1 MVAQGY
7 GDVINGL
14 NANLGASD
22 IELIVL
28 NCSKFP
34 EPLSFCTFTYLP
46 GTPL

>member
-1 MVAQGY
+1 MVAPIAQGY
-7 GDVINGL
+7 GDVIKL

-34 EPLSFCTFTYLP
+34 EPFEFWY
-46 GTPL
+46 